1 MTSHVIRAADLF
13 CGAGGTSTGLAR
25 AAERLGVR
33 LELLAVNHWETAVE
47 THAANHPWANH
58 ACAALDSIDPTKAV
72 RGKLDLLVASPE
84 CTHHSSARGGKPMS
98 DQSRSSAF
106 FVLGW
111 VSQLLPRA
119 VLVENVQEFRTW
131 GPLGA
136 NGRPIKS
143 RAGETYQKW
152 IEGFESLGYRVEA
165 RVLNAADYGD
175 PTTRRR
181 LFIVATRAKSGPVFP
196 EATHTRSPEQ
206 GTLFGARQR
215 WRAAREVIDWSFP
228 SRSIF
233 DRKRPLADAT
243 LRRIEEGLRRFGG
256 KAAEPFLTM
265 LTHGGR
271 VHGIDAPLPT
281 ITTANRG
288 EIALVEPF
296 MLSQQSGGAPRGVS
310 DPVQALATKGA
321 VSLVEPFMV
330 PHYTERPGQTP
341 RTHGVDDPIPTIP
354 ATNQHGLVEPY
365 LVRYH
370 GTGGAEAISAP
381 VPTITT
387 KDRFGLVEPDAGSAA
402 LDIRFRMLQPHEL
415 AAAMSFP
422 SNYKFSGNRGDVVR
436 QIGNA
441 VPVKIAEALCGEIL
455 ERILM
460 RRSA

>member
-1 MTSHVIRAADLF
+1 MPRVIHAADLF
-13 CGAGGTSTGLAR
+13 CGAGGTSTGLAQ

-33 LELLAVNHWETAVE
+33 LELLAVNHWATAVE
-47 THAANHPWANH
+47 THARNHPWANH
-58 ACAALDSIDPTKAV
+58 ACASLDSIDPTKAI

-119 VLVENVQEFRTW
+119 VLIENVQEFRTW

-136 NGRPIKS
+136 NGRPIRS
-143 RAGETYQKW
+143 RAGETYRKW

-181 LFIVATRAKSGPVFP
+181 LFVVATRARRGPVFP

-206 GTLFGARQR
+206 GTLFGPRLR
-215 WRAAREVIDWSFP
+215 WRAAREVIDWAFP

-233 DRKRPLADAT
+233 DRKRPLAPAT

-256 KAAEPFLTM
+256 AAAEPFLVILRQNM
-265 LTHGGR
+265 AGR
-271 VHGIDAPLPT
+271 SLDDPAPT
-281 ITTANRG
+281 ICAG
-288 EIALVEPF
+288 AEHVGLVEPF

-321 VSLVEPFMV
+321 VSLVEPFV
-330 PHYTERPGQTP
+330 THL
-341 RTHGVDDPIPTIP
+341 THGGRIRDVDSPLPTVTT
-354 ATNQHGLVEPY
+354 AHRGELAVVEPFVVPY
-365 LVRYH
+365 Y
-370 GTGGAEAISAP
+370 GTGVPRPIDEP
-381 VPTITT
+381 LPTITAR
-387 KDRFGLVEPDAGSAA
+387 DRFGLVETPSGPARVDV
-402 LDIRFRMLQPHEL
+402 RFRMLQPHEL

-422 SNYKFSGNRGDVVR
+422 REYKFAGNRGDVVR

-441 VPVKIAEALCGEIL
+441 VPVRIAEALCGEIL
-455 ERILM
+455 ERLLL
-460 RRSA
+460 AG